1 MIDLY
6 ENIIFS
12 LVILPI
18 LIFVARVGDV
28 SLGTLRIVF
37 ISQGKKKLAPIV
49 GFFEIMIWLLAIG
62 QIFNDLTNFIY
73 YFAYAG
79 GFAMGNYVGLIIEQ
93 KISIGLLNLQ
103 LIIKENPDKLIKVL
117 KEKGYGLTTM
127 TAEGTTGI
135 VKLVLLVIKRKNLP
149 KVLSI
154 IRAINPKAFI
164 SIEQVNS
171 VKGGNFPPKE
181 RFQWHL
187 YKRKKV

>member
-1 MIDLY
+1 MINLY
-6 ENIIFS
+6 DNIIFS

-18 LIFVARVGDV
+18 LIFIARVADV

-37 ISQGKKKLAPIV
+37 ISQGKKKLAPLV

-62 QIFNDLTNFIY
+62 QIFSDLTNFIY

-79 GFAMGNYVGLIIEQ
+79 GFAMGNYLGLIIEQ

-103 LIIKENPDKLIKVL
+103 LIVKENPDELIKAL

-127 TAEGTTGI
+127 TAEGTKGI
-135 VKLVLLVIKRKNLP
+135 VRLVLLVIKRKNLP
-149 KVLSI
+149 KVLNI
-154 IRAINPKAFI
+154 IRSINPKAFI
-164 SIEQVNS
+164 SIEQVSS

-181 RFQWHL
+181 RLHWQL

>member
-1 MIDLY
+1 MINLY
-6 ENIIFS
+6 ENFIFS

-18 LIFVARVGDV
+18 LIFIARVGDV

-37 ISQGKKKLAPIV
+37 ISQGKKKLAPLV

-62 QIFNDLTNFIY
+62 QIFSDLTNFIY

-103 LIIKENPDKLIKVL
+103 LIVKENPDELIKAL

-127 TAEGTTGI
+127 TAEGTKGI
-135 VKLVLLVIKRKNLP
+135 VRLVLLVIKRKNLP

-154 IRAINPKAFI
+154 IRVINPKAFI
-164 SIEQVNS
+164 SIEQVSS

-181 RFQWHL
+181 RLHWQL

>member
-1 MIDLY
+1 MVIFD
-6 ENIIFS
+6 NAIFS
-12 LVILPI
+12 LIILPI
-18 LIFVARVGDV
+18 LIFTARVGDV

-37 ISQGKKKLAPIV
+37 ISQGKKKLAPLV

-79 GFAMGNYVGLIIEQ
+79 GFAMGNYVGLIIEN

-103 LIIKENPDKLIKVL
+103 LIIKDNPDELIRVL

-127 TAEGTTGI
+127 TAEGTKGM
-135 VKLVLLVIKRKNLP
+135 VKLVLLIIKRKNLR
-149 KVLSI
+149 KVLTI
-154 IRAINPKAFI
+154 IRNINPKTFI
-164 SIEQVNS
+164 SIEQVSS

-181 RFQWHL
+181 RFHWYL

>member
-1 MIDLY
+1 MINLY
-6 ENIIFS
+6 DNIIFS

-18 LIFVARVGDV
+18 LIFIARVADV

-37 ISQGKKKLAPIV
+37 ISQGKKKLAPLV

-62 QIFNDLTNFIY
+62 QIFRDLTNFIY

-79 GFAMGNYVGLIIEQ
+79 GFAMGNYLGLIIEQ

-103 LIIKENPDKLIKVL
+103 LIVKENPDELIKAL

-127 TAEGTTGI
+127 TAEGTKGI
-135 VKLVLLVIKRKNLP
+135 VRLVLLVIKRKNLP
-149 KVLSI
+149 KVLNI
-154 IRAINPKAFI
+154 IRSINPKAFI
-164 SIEQVNS
+164 SIEQVSS

-181 RFQWHL
+181 RLHWQL